1 MSNLYLMVYGMP
13 LALAVAVALVLGSLC
28 WLLELFARRGVG
40 VYLGY
45 AATFVVTLCTARIIY
60 GEVTECS
67 GAFGRPV
74 LFPQCE
80 WSIVSRVLAV
90 FLTVITTPLL
100 VLSEIK
106 LRRWSLNRAPLTN

>member
-13 LALAVAVALVLGSLC
+13 LALAVAVALAAGSLC
-28 WLLELFARRGVG
+28 WLLELLARRSVG

-45 AATFVVTLCTARIIY
+45 AAISIVIFYTARIIY
-60 GEVTECS
+60 GEIMECS

-80 WSIVSRVLAV
+80 WSIVSRLLAV
-90 FLTVITTPLL
+90 FLMMITTPLL
-100 VLSEIK
+100 ILSEIK
-106 LRRWSLNRAPLTN
+106 LRRWSLNRVPLTY